1 MSKVT
6 EIAPARFR
14 RLQDGYTV
22 RTEPDGW
29 TVVTAKSTGTEVFA
43 ANRPELAKGI
53 AAAITGQPAAV

>member
-14 RLQDGYTV
+14 RLQAGYTV

-29 TVVTAKSTGTEVFA
+29 TIVTATSTGTEVFA
-43 ANRPELAKGI
+43 ANDPEFAKKLAADI
-53 AAAITGQPAAV
+53 TAAAA

>member
-1 MSKVT
+1 MSTVT

-22 RTEPDGW
+22 RTESDGW

-43 ANRPELAKGI
+43 ANDAKFARDLAV
-53 AAAITGQPAAV
+53 AITGQPAAA